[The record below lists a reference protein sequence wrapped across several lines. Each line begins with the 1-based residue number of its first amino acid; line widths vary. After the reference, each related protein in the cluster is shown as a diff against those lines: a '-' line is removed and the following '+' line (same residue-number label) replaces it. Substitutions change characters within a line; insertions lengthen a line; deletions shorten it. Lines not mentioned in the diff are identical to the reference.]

1 MMQFSEVL
9 HLDCDC
15 LSIDHIIRFSYENDP
30 EYASSER
37 IITIDVSL
45 VNYKGFWKRLWYG
58 LKYAFGYKSRYGPYE
73 VFLMNKKNAFALN
86 NFINDAFNE

>member
-1 MMQFSEVL
+1 MQFSEVL

-58 LKYAFGYKSRYGPYE
+58 LKYAFGYRCRFGAWDE
-73 VFLMNKKNAFALN
+73 FLFEAEEQEQLRQMLKKLK
-86 NFINDAFNE
+86 